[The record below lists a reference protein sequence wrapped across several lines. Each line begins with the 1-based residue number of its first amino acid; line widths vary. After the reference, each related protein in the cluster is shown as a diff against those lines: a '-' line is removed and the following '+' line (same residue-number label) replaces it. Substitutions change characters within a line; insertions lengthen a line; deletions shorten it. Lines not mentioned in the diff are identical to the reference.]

1 MSFLHLLQG
10 CQGRAD
16 GCGCSAG
23 HDVYA
28 GLSEAAASLLRA
40 SAVEGSEPV
49 TREEW
54 ITKGPRVAVLCPAG
68 TTFDAAEALR
78 LELVARAPAG
88 VVVDVQIAP
97 AVPGALSA
105 EHEAGVQLFGELRA
119 ERLAGCGCTS
129 PDPGECS
136 VCSPEHEQY
145 CNGYACAGCNPPPR
159 CACHVASKP
168 LPADDEPFP
177 WDEPEGGAS

>member
-1 MSFLHLLQG
+1 MTPAAVLAAVGAIADRAMAQPIGAPLPSGPIFG
-10 CQGRAD
+10 WGRRTANP
-16 GCGCSAG
+16 
-23 HDVYA
+23 
-28 GLSEAAASLLRA
+28 LLRE
-40 SAVEGSEPV
+40 SVV
-49 TREEW
+49 TAHDGGGLR
-54 ITKGPRVAVLCPAG
+54 VLCPAG

-88 VVVDVQIAP
+88 VAVDVQIAP

-177 WDEPEGGAS
+177 WDEPEGGGS

>member
-1 MSFLHLLQG
+1 MIAPHLAPAWTFGEGL
-10 CQGRAD
+10 D
-16 GCGCSAG
+16 E
-23 HDVYA
+23 A
-28 GLSEAAASLLRA
+28 GLALLRLSSWTIDREKLSA
-40 SAVEGSEPV
+40 SVICPV
-49 TREEW
+49 
-54 ITKGPRVAVLCPAG
+54 G

-78 LELVARAPAG
+78 LALIARVPVV

-97 AVPGALSA
+97 APLGALSA
-105 EHEAGVQLFGELRA
+105 EHEAGVRLFGELRA
-119 ERLAGCGCTS
+119 ERLAGCSCTS
-129 PDPGECS
+129 PDPYECS

>member
-1 MSFLHLLQG
+1 MTTPPTFLE
-10 CQGRAD
+10 
-16 GCGCSAG
+16 SI
-23 HDVYA
+23 
-28 GLSEAAASLLRA
+28 EAFRVTDPLFAASA
-40 SAVEGSEPV
+40 IEASEPA
-49 TREEW
+49 TPEEW
-54 ITKGPRVAVLCPAG
+54 IAMGPRVSVTCPAG

-78 LELVARAPAG
+78 LELVARTPAG
-88 VVVDVQIAP
+88 VAVDVQIAP
-97 AVPGALSA
+97 APPGALSA
-105 EHEAGVQLFGELRA
+105 EHEAGVRLFGELRA

-177 WDEPEGGAS
+177 WDEPEGGGS

>member
-1 MSFLHLLQG
+1 MTAGGSYVSIPAPPPLSALAQIG
-10 CQGRAD
+10 AD
-16 GCGCSAG
+16 ARVLNHCTQRVPGVVVTFG
-23 HDVYA
+23 
-28 GLSEAAASLLRA
+28 ASR
-40 SAVEGSEPV
+40 
-49 TREEW
+49 W
-54 ITKGPRVAVLCPAG
+54 HVLCPAG

-88 VVVDVQIAP
+88 VAVDVQIAP

-159 CACHVASKP
+159 CACHVASNP
-168 LPADDEPFP
+168 PPADDEPFP